1 MGTIGACFYL
11 LGVGYLYIVTGSL
24 NMADLARLLPP
35 LYESPVILVALVF
48 FVMGMAIKMGLFPMH
63 FWLPDAYTFAPSA
76 VSSFIAPLMT
86 KVMAYVLFRVLLTI
100 FEPSYSL
107 QKVPVGVFLTWLS
120 AAAILFGSIL
130 AIAQSDLKRML
141 AYSSVANIGYIVLGL
156 GLGNKLALIGGLFH
170 ILNHAFMKAALFMA
184 SAGIMYKTG
193 MRNIYQFRGL
203 RRKMPLTM
211 AAFIVATLSMV
222 GIPPT
227 AGFFS
232 KLYLILGAI
241 EARQWFFIAVILIS
255 SLLNAVYFFRVIE
268 LAFFK
273 PYNSGHPSPRHPA
286 ADEEKAGMDEMPWSM
301 LIPTL
306 VIAVGIILLG
316 LFNGPIISGVLE
328 RVVPRGF

>member
-1 MGTIGACFYL
+1 
-11 LGVGYLYIVTGSL
+11 
-24 NMADLARLLPP
+24 
-35 LYESPVILVALVF
+35 
-48 FVMGMAIKMGLFPMH
+48 
-63 FWLPDAYTFAPSA
+63 
-76 VSSFIAPLMT
+76 MT

-107 QKVPVGVFLTWLS
+107 QKVPVGVVLTWLS
-120 AAAILFGSIL
+120 AAAILIGSIL

-141 AYSSVANIGYIVLGL
+141 AYSSVANIGYIILGL
-156 GLGNKLALIGGLFH
+156 GMGNKPALIGGLFH
-170 ILNHAFMKAALFMA
+170 ILNHAFMKATLFMA
-184 SAGIMYKTG
+184 TAGIMYKMG

-203 RRKMPLTM
+203 RRKMPWTM

-222 GIPPT
+222 GVPPT

-241 EARQWFFIAVILIS
+241 EAGQWVFIAVILIS

-273 PYNSGHPSPRHPA
+273 PYSSGQKDRLAPA
-286 ADEEKAGMDEMPWSM
+286 GDEEKAGMDEMPGSM

-306 VIAVGIILLG
+306 VIAAGIVLLG
-316 LFNGPIISGVLE
+316 ILNGPIISGVLE